1 MLYSFQNSEIKKKGG
16 VEYMT
21 KNTIY
26 SAGNISKYRSQL
38 QLSQSEF
45 AQLLG
50 TNQVTVSRWES
61 GTSTPSKYYRKAL
74 ALLIQQASTPGS
86 SKPSSTTKT
95 VIKEANLKYSANTK
109 QQIDNSEFYRK
120 RTLEELAAE
129 QKIAP
134 ANFKKLLGDF
144 WPKDENTDDFIKFYR
159 ELRDGG

>member
-1 MLYSFQNSEIKKKGG
+1 
-16 VEYMT
+16 MT
-21 KNTIY
+21 KDTAY
-26 SAGNISKYRSQL
+26 SAGKIRKCRIQL

-74 ALLIQQASTPGS
+74 ALLIQPASTPDS
-86 SKPSSTTKT
+86 SKTPNSTQPI
-95 VIKEANLKYSANTK
+95 VKEATLKYAANTK

-144 WPKDENTDDFIKFYR
+144 WPEDENIDDFIKFYR
-159 ELRDGG
+159 ELRDRG